1 MKFPRNTRGPAA
13 RRPWCV
19 EGIRA
24 SRVKIGQR
32 IKDLSDTAD
41 IDNSNSTLAPRNRL
55 QVLGHQRASK
65 KKPLTALD
73 AKSQLLISYMVSGC
87 PHAYVSQIT
96 RAAPTEFDPDNR
108 RPLEPGEPMK
118 LEEAADLLRI
128 RRRHARFILSQPI
141 AQKELALQLQ
151 ALRSGM
157 KAHALMTVGEIL
169 SDRGENTAAD
179 RKVRLQAAQTII
191 GDEARGP
198 SVNVNVGVGVN
209 LQPGIV
215 IRLPA
220 NIPTTPLE
228 NGIEPKSIIETN
240 PLTRDERML
249 TRAAD
254 NEAGDD

>member
-1 MKFPRNTRGPAA
+1 MRWERLRTRVLIGRMSETETNTNANTPL
-13 RRPWCV
+13 
-19 EGIRA
+19 E
-24 SRVKIGQR
+24 
-32 IKDLSDTAD
+32 
-41 IDNSNSTLAPRNRL
+41 PRNRL
-55 QVLGHQRASK
+55 VALGHKSLSK

-73 AKSQLLISYMVSGC
+73 AKAQLLISYMVHGC
-87 PHAYVSQIT
+87 PHHFVSQIT
-96 RAAPTEFDPDNR
+96 RAAPTEFDPENR

-128 RRRHARFILSQPI
+128 RRRHARFILSQPV

-157 KAHALMTVGEIL
+157 RARALMTVGEIMVE
-169 SDRGENTAAD
+169 RGENTAAD

-209 LQPGIV
+209 LSPGIV